1 MTDQLTAALRT
12 LQAISSDPT
21 LVPYLRRP
29 PVQCTICM
37 GSGTEGGSL
46 FAPCTYC
53 DGRGYLER
61 PNQPTTRRSHMATTL
76 TWAKARP
83 MLHTLRQLTRSTNA
97 AEGVSITFHGGYVGT
112 VADGVMTLALD
123 GAPIYTAP
131 ADWPIS
137 GHGTRKKEAAS

>member
-1 MTDQLTAALRT
+1 MNDLSRVAQFANRIAALY
-12 LQAISSDPT
+12 SDPAIQ
-21 LVPYLRRP
+21 PYL
-29 PVQCTICM
+29 T
-37 GSGTEGGSL
+37 
-46 FAPCTYC
+46 
-53 DGRGYLER
+53 
-61 PNQPTTRRSHMATTL
+61 QPTTRRSHMATTL